1 VTGWAK
7 RLEVAFGLCVL
18 AGLAIGATAGLSR
31 RVYPSDIAVQTGL
44 LALGSAGL
52 LGLRSP
58 RWWQTLRGRH
68 AQQGLRT
75 RTIAALGLCA
85 LAGVLSGACA
95 GLFGAPV
102 RPVLNAAA
110 VVLVLGSVA
119 GWLILEG
126 LRSWRERRRPPE

>member
-1 VTGWAK
+1 VSGWAK

-18 AGLAIGATAGLSR
+18 ASLAVGVGAGLTS
-31 RVYPSDIAVQTGL
+31 RVYSAGNDVAVGF

-58 RWWQTLRGRH
+58 RWWQALRGRN
-68 AQQGLRT
+68 AGQELRT
-75 RTIAALGLCA
+75 RFLAALGLCA
-85 LAGVLSGACA
+85 LAGILSGACA
-95 GLFGAPV
+95 ALFRAPV

-126 LRSWRERRRPPE
+126 LRWWREGRTPAG